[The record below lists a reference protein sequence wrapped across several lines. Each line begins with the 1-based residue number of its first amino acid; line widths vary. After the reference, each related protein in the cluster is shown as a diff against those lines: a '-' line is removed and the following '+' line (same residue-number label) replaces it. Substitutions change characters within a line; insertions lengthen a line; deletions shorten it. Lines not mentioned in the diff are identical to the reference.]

1 VPRKGT
7 WAEISGDDLLKKL
20 LCMVRARV
28 PPTRA
33 TRLTLRRLF
42 ALRRQEMQSIDN
54 PYTGDRLTIDPRNLA
69 QRILE
74 ARARCTALRSAAVW
88 GLLAGALAEAYPR
101 ADPRAL
107 GQGVR
112 GGPQVCK
119 GAPAATRPLLQTA
132 QCAHRPP
139 CFSAEAQDENA
150 DMLRE
155 ALQCSL
161 KLPSMEDSGDIDDDG
176 RPIVKKQEP

>member
-28 PPTRA
+28 LPARA
-33 TRLTLRRLF
+33 TRLTLHRLF

-74 ARARCTALRSAAVW
+74 ARVCCTALPSAAVDIRVSW
-88 GLLAGALAEAYPR
+88 RERSLRRIRAQIRVHLAKEFVEDLKFVKARPQPR
-101 ADPRAL
+101 ARCFEAAL
-107 GQGVR
+107 RSSPALPFRR
-112 GGPQVCK
+112 GAG
-119 GAPAATRPLLQTA
+119 
-132 QCAHRPP
+132 
-139 CFSAEAQDENA
+139 
-150 DMLRE
+150 
-155 ALQCSL
+155 
-161 KLPSMEDSGDIDDDG
+161 
-176 RPIVKKQEP
+176 